1 MCQSWK
7 LFDTYILPKKKF
19 GCPSP
24 GVCPKYQATRS
35 NAWVR
40 ITYMHLGFQ
49 MLWKLKMK
57 TRGRTKEPKGED
69 NDDAR
74 PGILSDKPRYRLV
87 FCRCVINLIRNPR
100 VRLNELRVVV
110 LLRLFRHRIRGR
122 RRRSTT
128 GILPTRRRRSFG
140 REIPIWFFHLET
152 REKERGGGDLVA
164 KTLTLSEDEV

>member
-1 MCQSWK
+1 MEARKYCVNHGNFS
-7 LFDTYILPKKKF
+7 ILIYYLKKKLVAPAQGF
-19 GCPSP
+19 AQSTS
-24 GVCPKYQATRS
+24 YQATRS

-40 ITYMHLGFQ
+40 ITYMHLGFK

-87 FCRCVINLIRNPR
+87 FCRCVIDLIRNPR
-100 VRLNELRVVV
+100 VRMNELRVVV

-140 REIPIWFFHLET
+140 
-152 REKERGGGDLVA
+152 
-164 KTLTLSEDEV
+164 